1 MSGLA
6 AGPLR
11 ASPPL
16 RELEAAVRPLLST
29 LAYTL
34 RTMLAIGLALYVS
47 FSLQLL
53 SPLSSVVTV
62 LIVANPVTG
71 ALVSKSLWRLFGTVL
86 GAAAAVALFA
96 LFAQSPILF
105 TLALSLCIGLA
116 CVVSTLLRY
125 FQAYGAVLAG
135 YTIIIVASG
144 SFADPQN
151 IFIGALSRVSS
162 VSVGLLSTA
171 LVFLLTSLPRPSRL
185 EGAIEALV
193 RDVATG
199 FLAYRDHGPGR
210 AATLPRAELL
220 RRANALDEQIV
231 YAGAD
236 SHAVRARMMR
246 LRRGGAGLLG
256 LLSALEP
263 LHDRFRRH
271 DPGVDA
277 ARRAAHDT
285 MRMLAGLAPGGLGA
299 ALSPIEAAGAAVRA
313 IAAAT
318 TDPDALTVVLHE
330 HDLLEQLAEAVG
342 DLDGRGAGG
351 TRLRLL
357 PYLDWSSALRN
368 GLRGGLVTLLG
379 GLFWYVTQWPS
390 GPTLLSYLI
399 PAACLL
405 STNPSAS
412 QASLSFALGTVL
424 AIPAS
429 LAAQVFLLPQ
439 IDGFPLLWGSL
450 CLCLAP
456 GIWLQF
462 HPRHGLRAF
471 GYVVFFN
478 AMVNIHNPIT
488 FDDIALLNTWEA
500 FAVGV
505 VCLVLVFR
513 VLLPVEPRREAVRLA
528 ASLGRAVEHL
538 ARPRRRFLLPS
549 WPSWQNRQMQ
559 KILRLVQR
567 MAQVAGL
574 EPAEPLRQAFAVVA
588 LGRVVL
594 TLQAL
599 RAEPALDENGR
610 AAALRALQAVRRLR
624 RSPARAAAAIEAAA
638 GTTQTLLPAPDA
650 APDAAFSPASG
661 TAPAPAPAPA
671 PDNASAVAPHP
682 ARLLV
687 GTLGEAAVLVARA
700 GPLLD
705 RRGAWAGQAC

>member
-11 ASPPL
+11 APPLL
-16 RELEAAVRPLLST
+16 RELEAAVRPLLPT

-71 ALVSKSLWRLFGTVL
+71 ALVSKSLWRLFGTVG

-193 RDVATG
+193 RDVAAG
-199 FLAYRDHGPGR
+199 FLAYRDHGPTPTP
-210 AATLPRAELL
+210 TLPRAELL

-236 SHAVRARMMR
+236 SYAVRARMMR

-285 MRMLAGLAPGGLGA
+285 MRMLAGLPPGGLGA
-299 ALSPIEAAGAAVRA
+299 ALPRVRAAGAAVRA
-313 IAAAT
+313 IAAST

-351 TRLRLL
+351 PRLRLL
-357 PYLDWSSALRN
+357 PFLDWSSALRN

-390 GPTLLSYLI
+390 GPTLLSYLV

-450 CLCLAP
+450 CLCLLP

-538 ARPRRRFLLPS
+538 ARPRRRRFLLPS

-567 MAQVAGL
+567 MAQVPGL

-599 RAEPALDENGR
+599 HAEPALDEAGR
-610 AAALRALQAVRRLR
+610 AAAMRSLQAVRRLR

-650 APDAAFSPASG
+650 ALGTASG
-661 TAPAPAPAPA
+661 TAPGTAPASA

-687 GTLGEAAVLVARA
+687 GTLGEAAVLVAKA

>member
-6 AGPLR
+6 AAPTVRVSPLR
-11 ASPPL
+11 
-16 RELEAAVRPLLST
+16 RELAATLRPLLPT

-34 RTMLAIGLALYVS
+34 RTMLAIGLALYVA

-96 LFAQSPILF
+96 AFAQSPLLF
-105 TLALSLCIGLA
+105 TVALSLCIGLA
-116 CVVSTLLRY
+116 CMVSTLLRY

-135 YTIIIVASG
+135 YTVIIVAAG

-151 IFIGALSRVSS
+151 IFLGALSRVSS
-162 VSVGLLSTA
+162 VSVGLASTA
-171 LVFLLTSLPRPSRL
+171 LVFLLTSLPARSRL

-193 RDVATG
+193 RDVAAG
-199 FLAYRDHGPGR
+199 FLACRGGGGSGQ
-210 AATLPRAELL
+210 AAAPPRTELL
-220 RRANALDEQIV
+220 RRVNALDEQIV

-236 SHAVRARMMR
+236 SYAVRARMMR

-256 LLSALEP
+256 LLGALEP
-263 LHDRFRRH
+263 LHDRLRQ
-271 DPGVDA
+271 DDGGVGA
-277 ARRAAHDT
+277 ARRIAHEA
-285 MRMLAGLAPGGLGA
+285 MGMLAALTPGGLGA
-299 ALSPIEAAGAAVRA
+299 ALPRLEAAHAEVQA

-318 TDPDALTVVLHE
+318 TDPAALTVVLHE
-330 HDLLEQLAEAVG
+330 HDLLQQLAEAVAN
-342 DLDGRGAGG
+342 LDGRGTGG
-351 TRLRLL
+351 VRLRLL
-357 PYLDWSSALRN
+357 PFLDWSSALRN
-368 GLRGGLVTLLG
+368 GLRGTLVTLFG

-390 GPTLLSYLI
+390 GPTLLSYLV

-412 QASLSFALGTVL
+412 QASVSFAIGTLL
-424 AIPAS
+424 ALPAS
-429 LAAQVFLLPQ
+429 FVAQTFLLPQ

-462 HPRHGLRAF
+462 HPRYGLRAF

-488 FDDIALLNTWEA
+488 FDDIALLNSWEA
-500 FAVGV
+500 FIVGV
-505 VCLVLVFR
+505 ACLVLVFR
-513 VLLPVEPRREAVRLA
+513 VLLPVNPRREVVRLA
-528 ASLGRAVEHL
+528 ASLGRAVERL
-538 ARPRRRFLLPS
+538 ARTRRRLPA
-549 WPSWQNRQMQ
+549 WVPWQNRQMQ
-559 KILRLVQR
+559 KILRLLQR
-567 MAQVAGL
+567 MQQVPGL
-574 EPAEPLRQAFAVVA
+574 DQVGPLQRAFAAVA

-599 RAEPALDENGR
+599 RREPVLDGTGHD
-610 AAALRALQAVRRLR
+610 AALRALRALQRLR
-624 RSPARAAAAIEAAA
+624 SSPERAAAAIRAAIDLA
-638 GTTQTLLPAPDA
+638 EPLLPPPDA
-650 APDAAFSPASG
+650 TPA
-661 TAPAPAPAPA
+661 
-671 PDNASAVAPHP
+671 DAPHP

-687 GTLGEAAVLVARA
+687 GTLGEAVVLVARA

-705 RRGAWAGQAC
+705 RHGALAGLEC

>member
-6 AGPLR
+6 AGPR
-11 ASPPL
+11 QASPLL
-16 RELEAAVRPLLST
+16 RELAAVVRPLLPT

-34 RTMLAIGLALYVS
+34 RTMLAIGLALFVS

-86 GAAAAVALFA
+86 GAAAAVGMFA
-96 LFAQSPILF
+96 FFAQSPILF

-125 FQAYGAVLAG
+125 FRAYGAVLAG

-162 VSVGLLSTA
+162 VSVGLVSTA

-185 EGAIEALV
+185 EAVIEALV
-193 RDVATG
+193 RDVAAG

-220 RRANALDEQIV
+220 RRANVLDEQIV

-236 SHAVRARMMR
+236 SYAVRARMMR

-299 ALSPIEAAGAAVRA
+299 ALPPIEAAGAAVRA
-313 IAAAT
+313 IAAST

-330 HDLLEQLAEAVG
+330 HDLLEQLAQAVG

-368 GLRGGLVTLLG
+368 GMRGGLVTLLG

-412 QASLSFALGTVL
+412 QASLSFALGTLL

-471 GYVVFFN
+471 GYVVFFC

-488 FDDIALLNTWEA
+488 FDDIALLNAWEA

-528 ASLGRAVEHL
+528 ASLGRAVEQL
-538 ARPRRRFLLPS
+538 ARPRRRLPA

-567 MAQVAGL
+567 MGQVPGL
-574 EPAEPLRQAFAVVA
+574 DPAEPLRQAFAVVA

-599 RAEPALDENGR
+599 RAEPVLDEAGR
-610 AAALRALQAVRRLR
+610 TAALRALQAVRWLR
-624 RSPARAAAAIEAAA
+624 RSPARATAAIEAAA
-638 GTTQTLLPAPDA
+638 GTAETLLPAPDA
-650 APDAAFSPASG
+650 ASDKAL
-661 TAPAPAPAPA
+661 
-671 PDNASAVAPHP
+671 AVAPHP

-687 GTLGEAAVLVARA
+687 GSLGEAAVLVGKA

-705 RRGAWAGQAC
+705 RRGAWVGQAC

>member
-1 MSGLA
+1 MSGTA
-6 AGPLR
+6 AVPVR
-11 ASPPL
+11 ASL
-16 RELEAAVRPLLST
+16 RRQLEAAVRPLLPT
-29 LAYTL
+29 LFYTL

-47 FSLQLL
+47 FWLQLL

-86 GAAAAVALFA
+86 GAAAAVAMFA
-96 LFAQSPILF
+96 AFAQSPILF

-125 FQAYGAVLAG
+125 FRAYGAVLAG

-162 VSVGLLSTA
+162 VSVGLVSTA

-185 EGAIEALV
+185 EAAIETLV
-193 RDVATG
+193 RDVAAG

-236 SHAVRARMMR
+236 SYAVRARMMR

-330 HDLLEQLAEAVG
+330 HDLLEQLAQAVG

-357 PYLDWSSALRN
+357 PFLDWSSALRN
-368 GLRGGLVTLLG
+368 GVRGGLVTLLG

-429 LAAQVFLLPQ
+429 LFAQVFLLPQ

-471 GYVVFFN
+471 GYVVFFC

-528 ASLGRAVEHL
+528 ASLGRAVEQL
-538 ARPRRRFLLPS
+538 ARPRRRRLPA

-567 MAQVAGL
+567 MGQVAGL
-574 EPAEPLRQAFAVVA
+574 EPAEPLRQALAVVA

-599 RAEPALDENGR
+599 RTEPALDENGR

-638 GTTQTLLPAPDA
+638 GTTQTLLPAPNA
-650 APDAAFSPASG
+650 APDAALGTASG
-661 TAPAPAPAPA
+661 TAPGTAPA
-671 PDNASAVAPHP
+671 PDNAPALAPHP

-687 GTLGEAAVLVARA
+687 GTLGEAVVLVARA

>member
-6 AGPLR
+6 AAPRVR
-11 ASPPL
+11 ASPL
-16 RELEAAVRPLLST
+16 RRELAATVRPLLPT

-34 RTMLAIGLALYVS
+34 RTMLAIGLALFVS

-62 LIVANPVTG
+62 LIVANPNTG
-71 ALVSKSLWRLFGTVL
+71 ALVSKSLWRLFGTIL
-86 GAAAAVALFA
+86 GAAAAVGMFA

-105 TLALSLCIGLA
+105 TLALSLCIALA

-151 IFIGALSRVSS
+151 IFIGAVSRVSS

-171 LVFLLTSLPRPSRL
+171 LVFLLTSLPRPMRL

-193 RDVATG
+193 RDVAAG
-199 FLAYRDHGPGR
+199 FLAYRDHGPGQ

-236 SHAVRARMMR
+236 SYAVRARMMR

-277 ARRAAHDT
+277 ARRAAHHT

-299 ALSPIEAAGAAVRA
+299 ALPPIESAAAAVRA

-330 HDLLEQLAEAVG
+330 HDLLEQLAQAVG

-357 PYLDWSSALRN
+357 PFLDWSSALRN
-368 GLRGGLVTLLG
+368 GVRGGLVTLLG

-390 GPTLLSYLI
+390 GPTLLSYLL

-412 QASLSFALGTVL
+412 QASLSFAAGTLL
-424 AIPAS
+424 AILAS

-478 AMVNIHNPIT
+478 AMVNVHNPIT

-500 FAVGV
+500 FAIGV

-528 ASLGRAVEHL
+528 ASLGRAVEQL
-538 ARPRRRFLLPS
+538 ARPRRRLFLPSRAS

-559 KILRLVQR
+559 KILRLAQR
-567 MAQVAGL
+567 MGQVPGL

-599 RAEPALDENGR
+599 RAEPVLDENGR

-624 RSPARAAAAIEAAA
+624 RSPARAAAAIEAVS
-638 GTTQTLLPAPDA
+638 GTAETLLPAPD
-650 APDAAFSPASG
+650 
-661 TAPAPAPAPA
+661 PA
-671 PDNASAVAPHP
+671 PDKAAASDKAPASAMAPHP

-687 GTLGEAAVLVARA
+687 GTLGEAVILVGKA

>member
-6 AGPLR
+6 AAPPR
-11 ASPPL
+11 ASPL
-16 RELEAAVRPLLST
+16 RRELAAVVRPLLPT

-34 RTMLAIGLALYVS
+34 RTMLAIGLALFVS

-86 GAAAAVALFA
+86 GAAAAVAMFA
-96 LFAQSPILF
+96 MFAQSPILF
-105 TLALSLCIGLA
+105 TLALSFCIGLA

-125 FQAYGAVLAG
+125 FRAYGAVLAG

-162 VSVGLLSTA
+162 VSVGLVSTA

-185 EGAIEALV
+185 EAVIEALV
-193 RDVATG
+193 RDVAAG
-199 FLAYRDHGPGR
+199 FVAYRDHGPGR
-210 AATLPRAELL
+210 ATALPRAELL
-220 RRANALDEQIV
+220 RRTNALDEQIV

-236 SHAVRARMMR
+236 SYTVRARMMR

-263 LHDRFRRH
+263 LHDQFRRA

-277 ARRAAHDT
+277 ARWAAHDT
-285 MRMLAGLAPGGLGA
+285 MRMLAGLAPGGLVT
-299 ALSPIEAAGAAVRA
+299 ALPPIEAAAAAVRA
-313 IAAAT
+313 IAAST

-330 HDLLEQLAEAVG
+330 HDLLEQLAQAVG

-357 PYLDWSSALRN
+357 PFLDWSSALRN
-368 GLRGGLVTLLG
+368 GVRGGLVTLLG

-390 GPTLLSYLI
+390 GPTLLSYLV

-412 QASLSFALGTVL
+412 QASLSFALGTLL

-429 LAAQVFLLPQ
+429 LAAQVFVLPQ

-478 AMVNIHNPIT
+478 AMVNIHNPLT
-488 FDDIALLNTWEA
+488 FDDIALLNTYEA
-500 FAVGV
+500 FTVGV

-513 VLLPVEPRREAVRLA
+513 VLLPVEPRRDAVRLA
-528 ASLGRAVEHL
+528 ASLGRAVELL
-538 ARPRRRFLLPS
+538 ARPRRRLPA
-549 WPSWQNRQMQ
+549 WLSWQNRQMQ
-559 KILRLVQR
+559 KILRLAQR
-567 MAQVAGL
+567 MGQVPGL
-574 EPAEPLRQAFAVVA
+574 DPAEPLRQAFAVVA

-599 RAEPALDENGR
+599 RADPVLDEAGR
-610 AAALRALQAVRRLR
+610 TAALRALQAVRWLR

-638 GTTQTLLPAPDA
+638 GTAETLLPAPDA
-650 APDAAFSPASG
+650 APDKALILDKAL
-661 TAPAPAPAPA
+661 
-671 PDNASAVAPHP
+671 APHP

-687 GTLGEAAVLVARA
+687 GTLGEAAILVGKA

-705 RRGAWAGQAC
+705 RRGAWVGQAC